1 MKFADFKI
9 KVKIPKMIAVSI
21 EATKGEIIKYNQ
33 DDQLQSGIDSRGEK
47 IETISAKEQSSRY
60 PYALVTV
67 GIRAAQGLQVD
78 KVDLKFHGDFYKTFK
93 VKVTDKQ
100 TEVMAQFI
108 KGADSDIRDNFDS
121 SYDFLG
127 LTEDNLEGYTWQD
140 LFPVFTEN
148 LQKSIIK

>member
-9 KVKIPKMIAVSI
+9 KANIPKMIAVSI

-47 IETISAKEQSSRY
+47 IETLRSKEQNSGL
-60 PYALVTV
+60 PYALFTV
-67 GIRAAQGLQVD
+67 QQRAKRGLQVD
-78 KVDLKFHGDFYKTFK
+78 KVDLKFNGDFYKTFK

-100 TEVMAQFI
+100 TEVMADFN
-108 KGADSDIRDNFDS
+108 KEDGDIRDNFDS
-121 SYDFLG
+121 SFDFLG
-127 LTEDNLEGYTWQD
+127 LTDDNLEGYTWQD
-140 LFPVFTEN
+140 LFPVFAKN